1 MAEQIYEWLFL
12 ADERLIGSGGNGEV
26 ALRNCRTTS
35 RVRGIVP
42 PLSAI

>member
-1 MAEQIYEWLFL
+1 MAKQIYEWLFL
-12 ADERLIGSGGNGEV
+12 ADERLTGSIENGEV
-26 ALRNCRTTS
+26 AVRTCRSTS